1 MFHKV
6 VVIGNLGRDP
16 EMRYTPSGVPVV
28 DFSVASTRR
37 WKKQD
42 GTTDTET
49 IWFRCTAWRELA
61 ERINQYL
68 HKGSKVY
75 IEGRLNPDANGSPRV
90 WPKKDGSYGASYELT
105 VETVKFLD
113 SRGVG
118 TAEGPDAIDVG
129 EEALPGIPEDD
140 IPF

>member
-1 MFHKV
+1 MFHRV
-6 VVIGNLGRDP
+6 TIIGNLGRDP

-28 DFSVASTRR
+28 DFSVAATRR

-42 GTTDTET
+42 GTLDTET
-49 IWFRCTAWRELA
+49 VWFRCTAWRETA

-75 IEGRLNPDANGSPRV
+75 IEGRLNPDSNGSPRV
-90 WPKKDGSYGASYELT
+90 WARKDGSWGASYELT
-105 VETVKFLD
+105 VETIKFLD
-113 SRGVG
+113 ARGAA
-118 TAEGPDAIDVG
+118 TAEGPEVIDVI
-129 EEALPGIPEDD
+129 EEPPPSLHESD